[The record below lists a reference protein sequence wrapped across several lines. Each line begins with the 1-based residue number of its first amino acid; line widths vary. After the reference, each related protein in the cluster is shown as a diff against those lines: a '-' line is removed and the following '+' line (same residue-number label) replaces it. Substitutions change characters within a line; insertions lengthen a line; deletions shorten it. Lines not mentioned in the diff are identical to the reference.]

1 MEKKVNS
8 NEGIDFMRLINNLSE
23 YESHSNIYQKK
34 ANLNKISNK
43 YLFFT
48 NKLTFTASALN
59 IIEGKFPEQVIKYIS
74 GKLPNTEHTQLL
86 KGRNGKVILIKNVFG
101 YGNVILKQSH
111 NLPKDPK
118 TGFPQRIGVD
128 FKQEAEILKAL
139 PEDLKN
145 TTKYIARAVKGK
157 VNYLLM
163 TYVDGKTI
171 NPHNCSFEKDDF
183 QPLLSDL
190 AKLDRANLLHRD
202 LKGANLL
209 KETNG
214 KINIIDYGV
223 GIKFDPFN
231 FDNNPYSQDL
241 CPEWL
246 PTNLRK
252 FEEMG
257 LGIYFKDLIKQ
268 KPLKGKKEADMLF
281 LHYLSAR
288 TNFHREKYEFL
299 KSLNITKES
308 DKTKINRAIQF
319 ENVQANIFEQIEPN
333 NPNDRLTKDVLELEK
348 TRTNIGYY
356 QVWSEYFDANDVPK
370 NPIFALYYRCLTGL
384 EARKLANKV
393 KKISNTYKND
403 KNMKEFLYFQKIYA
417 NHKIKTNFIKQA
429 DNLFKDMSLSISSN
443 HNPKLLNWMIE
454 DSDKVFYG

>member
-1 MEKKVNS
+1 
-8 NEGIDFMRLINNLSE
+8 MRLINNVSK
-23 YESHSNIYQKK
+23 YKTYSNINQK
-34 ANLNKISNK
+34 NLNLTRINNNS
-43 YLFFT
+43 LSFD
-48 NKLTFTASALN
+48 NKLTFTASALRVS
-59 IIEGKFPEQVIKYIS
+59 EGKFPEKVKQFIS
-74 GKLPNTEHTQLL
+74 GKLPHTEYISLL
-86 KGRNGKVILIKNVFG
+86 KGRNGKVFLIKNVFG

-111 NLPKDPK
+111 SLPKDPK

-145 TTKYIARAVKGK
+145 TTNYIARAVKGK

-163 TYVDGKTI
+163 TYVDGKAI
-171 NPHNCSFEKDDF
+171 HPIHSPFEKGDF
-183 QPLLSDL
+183 KPLLEDL
-190 AKLDRANLLHRD
+190 AKLDRASLLHRD

-209 KETNG
+209 KEANG
-214 KINIIDYGV
+214 KINIVDYGV
-223 GIKFDPFN
+223 GVKFDQFN
-231 FDNNPYSQDL
+231 YSNNSYLKDL
-241 CPEWL
+241 CPGWI

-268 KPLKGKKEADMLF
+268 KPIKGKKEADTLF
-281 LHYLSAR
+281 LHYLRAR
-288 TNFHREKYEFL
+288 INFHREKYEFL
-299 KSLNITKES
+299 KNLNITKKS

-319 ENVQANIFEQIEPN
+319 ENVQANIFEKIKLD
-333 NPNDRLTKDVLELEK
+333 NPNDKLTKDILELEK
-348 TRTNIGYY
+348 TRMNIGYY

-384 EARKLANKV
+384 TARKLANKV
-393 KKISNTYKND
+393 KKLSKTYKND

-417 NHKIKTNFIKQA
+417 NHKVKTNFIEQA

-454 DSDKVFYG
+454 DSNKVFYG